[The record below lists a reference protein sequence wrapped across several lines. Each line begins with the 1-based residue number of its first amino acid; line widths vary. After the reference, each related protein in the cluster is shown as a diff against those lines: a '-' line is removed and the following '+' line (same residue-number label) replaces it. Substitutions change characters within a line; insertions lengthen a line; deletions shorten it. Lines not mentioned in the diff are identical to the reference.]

1 MANVFQRIDQMLG
14 DVVELF
20 CVNGL
25 WSVRVI
31 ESGSGSVSAFSVEAE
46 AIHYAEAEVKR
57 LGLRSFIRL

>member
-1 MANVFQRIDQMLG
+1 MANVFERIDQMLG

-31 ESGSGSVSAFSVEAE
+31 EAGSVSVTTFPGEAE
-46 AIHYAEAEVKR
+46 AINYAEAEVKR
-57 LGLRSFIRL
+57 LGLTSFIRL